1 VYLHLNKTNIKIT
14 EMTEVYGIK
23 NCNKIRD
30 TLKWLDE
37 NDIDYKFIDIRK
49 DPIEPEKLADYVHKV
64 GLETILNRR
73 GRKWKELGLSKKDLT
88 DEELFDQLLQNQ
100 IMIKRPLIVK
110 DEAVMVGYDEDA
122 FENFFD

>member
-1 VYLHLNKTNIKIT
+1 
-14 EMTEVYGIK
+14 MTVVYGIK
-23 NCNKIRD
+23 NCDKIRD
-30 TLKWLDE
+30 TLKWL
-37 NDIDYKFIDIRK
+37 NKHDIDYKFIDIRK
-49 DPIEPEKLADYVHKV
+49 DPIEPEELADYVHKV

-122 FENFFD
+122 FENFFE

>member
-1 VYLHLNKTNIKIT
+1 
-14 EMTEVYGIK
+14 MTEVYGIK

-37 NDIDYKFIDIRK
+37 HDIDYKFIDIRK

-64 GLETILNRR
+64 GLESILNRR

-88 DEELFDQLLQNQ
+88 DEELFDELLQNQ

-122 FENFFD
+122 FENFFE

>member
-1 VYLHLNKTNIKIT
+1 MV
-14 EMTEVYGIK
+14 EVYGIK

-37 NDIDYKFIDIRK
+37 HDIDYKFIDVRK
-49 DPIEPEKLADYVHKV
+49 DPIGVETLADFVHKV
-64 GLETILNRR
+64 GLETIVNKR
-73 GRKWKELGLSKKDLT
+73 GRKWKDLGLGKEELT
-88 DEELFDQLLQNQ
+88 DEELFDQFLQHQ

-122 FENFFD
+122 FEGFFE